1 MANAPQLQLAQCDQP
16 VPTLTENLN
25 LFKIILAIDRKTIL
39 RTLPLAV
46 LLAVLAV
53 QACSEAKPYIDPTR
67 YDQAGLATQ
76 GPRPRLFAKALPT
89 GETLPDAITAD
100 ALQMGWACLDLP
112 ARPRPRLLPAKGD
125 GLVRWIERDAD
136 DLDWLLVALD
146 LATRT
151 ATQEYALPGADAWPM
166 AQGVLVRQGPLYP
179 ETAEELHAL
188 GWAASLAEAA
198 SAVALADQPTASGPL
213 WAIGMATAPT
223 IVLADVLSVAAAP
236 WGTHAWAVSQSE
248 DASPVLWEIATA
260 DEVTLTQAGTALRVW
275 AVAEDGAVAIL
286 RGHGANGPE
295 TQLASRGQAERL
307 RLGPDGLALAVV
319 ADGVLLHGVDG
330 QLWRLHLDGSPPQPL
345 ADALPG
351 DRLMTWGGQPAVVRP
366 LPDNHWMLL
375 WFDGSRLHEVTA
387 IGPTTWLAAWP
398 MRLSLVLA
406 LMGHD
411 SNGTG
416 SVDPL
421 RDEADVCL
429 IARTI
434 APQPMPQRRGP
445 RPLRRLWFGY
455 E

>member
-1 MANAPQLQLAQCDQP
+1 M
-16 VPTLTENLN
+16 VPLCALM
-25 LFKIILAIDRKTIL
+25 L
-39 RTLPLAV
+39 
-46 LLAVLAV
+46 VLAA
-53 QACSEAKPYIDPTR
+53 QACTEAKPYIDPSR
-67 YDQAGLATQ
+67 YDQAGVATQ

-100 ALQMGWACLDLP
+100 ALQMGWVCLELP
-112 ARPRPRLLPAKGD
+112 ARARPRLLPAKGD
-125 GLVRWIERDAD
+125 GLVRWIERDGD
-136 DLDWLLVALD
+136 ELGWQQVALD

-166 AQGVLVRQGPLYP
+166 AQGVLVREGPLYP
-179 ETAEELHAL
+179 ESPEELHAL
-188 GWAASLAEAA
+188 GWTATLAEAA
-198 SAVALADQPTASGPL
+198 TAIALADQPTPCGPL
-213 WAIGMATAPT
+213 WAIGLAAAPT
-223 IVLADVLSVAAAP
+223 IILDNVLSVAAAP
-236 WGTHAWAVSQSE
+236 WGTHAWAVTQSE
-248 DASPVLWEIATA
+248 DATPVLWEIGTA
-260 DEVTLTQAGTALRVW
+260 EGVTLTQAGTALRVW

-286 RGHGANGPE
+286 RGEGLQGVE
-295 TQLASRGQAERL
+295 TQLAMSGEAQRL

-330 QLWRLHLDGSPPQPL
+330 QLWRLHLDGSAPQPL

-366 LPDNHWMLL
+366 LPENHWMLL

-387 IGPTTWLAAWP
+387 VGPATWLAAWP

-421 RDEADVCL
+421 WDEADVCL
-429 IARTI
+429 IARTT
-434 APQPMPQRRGP
+434 APQPMPQRRGAKP
-445 RPLRRLWFGY
+445 VRRLWFGY